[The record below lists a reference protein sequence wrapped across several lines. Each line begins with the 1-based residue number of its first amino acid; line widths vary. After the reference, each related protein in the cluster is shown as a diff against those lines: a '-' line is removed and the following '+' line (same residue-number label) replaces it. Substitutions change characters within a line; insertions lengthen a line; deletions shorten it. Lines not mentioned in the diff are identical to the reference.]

1 MSVVHTK
8 NGYGGQSSHE
18 LKLARSSWTR
28 RHFLRAVTASGAG
41 LVLPRALAATSD
53 PDVVIIGAGSAGLAA
68 AHALLERGLTVTV
81 LEAANRIGG
90 RAWTESDTFGV
101 PFDHGCSWIT
111 SAGANPYKPIAEAH
125 GFELLNHS
133 DADEALFSGE
143 HEAST
148 FQWGQYGRAWD
159 AVQSALGEAAADG
172 LDVAASS
179 VTPSMPF
186 VGTSQ
191 TWIGPL
197 DMGVDFDDLSTLDYE
212 LSASSRP
219 SYMIKEGFGALVSR
233 FGRDVPVKL
242 GTPATRIGW
251 STDGVRVDTA
261 DGQVRA
267 KACIVTVSTGV
278 LTAGGIAFDPVLP
291 EWKQQAIDD
300 LPMGLLAKIALQ
312 FDGTRFDI
320 GDNAW
325 LTYLVSESMPARA
338 SFFLCWP
345 FGFNLMIGF
354 VGGSFGYELSAAGK
368 AAAIDFGLGE
378 LRKLFGADVDKHF
391 VKGEF
396 TGWAENPLTLG
407 GYAAARP
414 GRAAAREDLRRPLA
428 SRLFFAGEACS
439 GAYFATCGGAHMSGR
454 ETAGEVASILA

>member
-111 SAGANPYKPIAEAH
+111 SAGVNPYKPTAEAH

-133 DADEALFSGE
+133 DADEALFAGE

-172 LDVAASS
+172 LDVAAST

-186 VGTSQ
+186 VGSWWQ
-191 TWIGPL
+191 DRGQ
-197 DMGVDFDDLSTLDYE
+197 
-212 LSASSRP
+212 SSRLRHSVLLEPACCPGDQGEGRSPNPDGRP
-219 SYMIKEGFGALVSR
+219 SRLRGRKLANQVSR
-233 FGRDVPVKL
+233 SR
-242 GTPATRIGW
+242 
-251 STDGVRVDTA
+251 TDGSSRVSH
-261 DGQVRA
+261 
-267 KACIVTVSTGV
+267 IS
-278 LTAGGIAFDPVLP
+278 
-291 EWKQQAIDD
+291 
-300 LPMGLLAKIALQ
+300 
-312 FDGTRFDI
+312 
-320 GDNAW
+320 
-325 LTYLVSESMPARA
+325 
-338 SFFLCWP
+338 
-345 FGFNLMIGF
+345 
-354 VGGSFGYELSAAGK
+354 
-368 AAAIDFGLGE
+368 
-378 LRKLFGADVDKHF
+378 
-391 VKGEF
+391 
-396 TGWAENPLTLG
+396 
-407 GYAAARP
+407 
-414 GRAAAREDLRRPLA
+414 RR
-428 SRLFFAGEACS
+428 
-439 GAYFATCGGAHMSGR
+439 
-454 ETAGEVASILA
+454 